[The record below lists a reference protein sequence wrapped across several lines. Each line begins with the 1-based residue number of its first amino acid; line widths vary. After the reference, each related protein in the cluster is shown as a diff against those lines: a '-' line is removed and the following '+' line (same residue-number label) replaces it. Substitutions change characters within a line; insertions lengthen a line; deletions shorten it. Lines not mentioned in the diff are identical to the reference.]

1 MTLRAVGLALAIA
14 GFAACA
20 GAPAPAQAD
29 VVRPDGTK
37 RPAWTDEEKA
47 LPIAARKLEEDGRS
61 SHWFVRLSESEK
73 PHTHEADLTV
83 FVMSG
88 QAKVHLGERSLFARE
103 GDVVR
108 IPKGLT
114 HWAELAPG
122 VVCEAYAL
130 YVKDAPK
137 ENDAPTEQKEGVDAQ
152 QSQTSAS

>member
-1 MTLRAVGLALAIA
+1 MIPRVPGLALVLALT
-14 GFAACA
+14 GFAVCA
-20 GAPAPAQAD
+20 GVSGPARAD

-47 LPIAARKLEEDGRS
+47 LPVAARKLEEDDRS

-73 PHTHEADLTV
+73 PHTHDADLTV

-88 QAKVHLGERSLFARE
+88 QAKVHLGERTLFARE

-108 IPKGLT
+108 IPKGIT

-122 VVCEAYAL
+122 AVCEAYAL
-130 YVKDAPK
+130 YVKDIPAGH
-137 ENDAPTEQKEGVDAQ
+137 DAPAEQKEEVDAR
-152 QSQTSAS
+152 

>member
-1 MTLRAVGLALAIA
+1 MTPRALGLTLALACA
-14 GFAACA
+14 GFAVCA
-20 GAPAPAQAD
+20 GASAPARAD

-37 RPAWTDEEKA
+37 RAAWTVEEMA
-47 LPIAARKLEEDGRS
+47 LPIAARKLEEDERS

-88 QAKVHLGERSLFARE
+88 QARVHLGERTLFAGE

-122 VVCEAYAL
+122 AVCEVYAV

-137 ENDAPTEQKEGVDAQ
+137 EEKEGADAE
-152 QSQTSAS
+152 